1 MVMDKQISYTTLITC
16 RVHEMHGHSILI
28 ILCHLRLYSITRFE
42 YAWPF
47 HSIIIIPCHLKA
59 VLYYTKSNGQP
70 VQCTCIKIKHVKN
83 QPLILRNDLFW
94 SVVDESLL
102 SLGAELSSLLLQG
115 GEPVEHGVL
124 VAGLQGHNSSVTGYL
139 KLMLAQVFNVVG
151 EGSRGYLDFTRERE
165 GGVKKRERER
175 EREKEWERRGI
186 KKYCDL
192 EGSNSPHQSHTY
204 TMYDNDQN
212 VRNDMRQLAIVTPVG
227 YKFYL

>member
-16 RVHEMHGHSILI
+16 RVHEMHGHSILT
-28 ILCHLRLYSITRFE
+28 ILCHLRLYSITQIQWL
-42 YAWPF
+42 A
-47 HSIIIIPCHLKA
+47 SIK
-59 VLYYTKSNGQP
+59 V
-70 VQCTCIKIKHVKN
+70 KHVKN

-175 EREKEWERRGI
+175 ERRREGGEERDKEI
-186 KKYCDL
+186 L
-192 EGSNSPHQSHTY
+192 
-204 TMYDNDQN
+204 
-212 VRNDMRQLAIVTPVG
+212 
-227 YKFYL
+227 